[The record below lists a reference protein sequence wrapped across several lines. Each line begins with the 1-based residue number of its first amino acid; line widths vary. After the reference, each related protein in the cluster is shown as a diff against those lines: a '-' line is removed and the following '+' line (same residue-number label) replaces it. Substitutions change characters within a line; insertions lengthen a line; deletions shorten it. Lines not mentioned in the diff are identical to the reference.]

1 MGKLSRNAL
10 FLLAALVFYAYAPI
24 KQRLVTLGVL
34 RKSSSIQ
41 NIHGSELR
49 IIPDTRHCEDL
60 HFWPGSGLLYTA
72 CEGKDSPRMRWFPP
86 MTVFDEV
93 PVETGVATG
102 SLYVLDPDVS
112 ARSSIMRCLR
122 LLNGFWYHS

>member
-1 MGKLSRNAL
+1 
-10 FLLAALVFYAYAPI
+10 
-24 KQRLVTLGVL
+24 
-34 RKSSSIQ
+34 
-41 NIHGSELR
+41 
-49 IIPDTRHCEDL
+49 
-60 HFWPGSGLLYTA
+60 
-72 CEGKDSPRMRWFPP
+72 